1 MRKLIWLFTVIV
13 FAFLA
18 GVVPASAQGVG
29 IWGSGYRPSSLDGW
43 RYYFQGDQVHMLQ
56 ADMVN
61 WVGETM
67 RIGQRA
73 NARYVAENLV
83 QNGPYI
89 GLNGPR
95 GFYPLYQCGKGQ
107 RIGRYAVDI
116 GIGALLGAIIGG
128 KKGAAIGGGL
138 GTAVAVR
145 EDLKCWTVQNKMVV
159 IDDPSDLAGG
169 GDDGSGSDVPMPQSG
184 RENGWN
190 QRLRN
195 QALESNSWF
204 GSQPSC
210 LDQGMFTLRNESGE
224 AILVFKDG
232 QPFAVLRPRQSKCGD
247 PFAAYDAEIVS
258 AVTNGYTATAGL
270 ARAKPEGRSGGVWVW
285 R

>member
-1 MRKLIWLFTVIV
+1 MRKLIWLFTVVV
-13 FAFLA
+13 FALLA
-18 GVVPASAQGVG
+18 SVVPASAQGILRG
-29 IWGSGYRPSSLDGW
+29 GYIPSSPEGW
-43 RYYFQGDQVHMLQ
+43 YYYLRGDQVHMLQ
-56 ADMVN
+56 ADQIDFVRRTMDISRRAQFRRVSDDLVSYGN
-61 WVGETM
+61 QVGL
-67 RIGQRA
+67 Q
-73 NARYVAENLV
+73 
-83 QNGPYI
+83 
-89 GLNGPR
+89 GPR

-116 GIGALLGAIIGG
+116 GVGTLLGAIIGG

-138 GTAVAVR
+138 GAAVAVR

-169 GDDGSGSDVPMPQSG
+169 LAQPSQASSG

-195 QALESNSWF
+195 QALAGNSWF

-210 LDQGMFTLRNESGE
+210 LDQGLFTLKNESGE
-224 AILVFKDG
+224 VIRVFKDS
-232 QPFAVLRPRQSKCGD
+232 QPYLVLKPRQSDCGD
-247 PFAAYDAEIVS
+247 PFAAYDAEVIS
-258 AVTNGYTATAGL
+258 AVTSGYTATAGV